1 MPTAEIES
9 LDYEAQGVARVDGKT
24 VFVEGALPGELV
36 DYESYRRKPT
46 FERAVAVAI
55 HRQSAQRVLPRC
67 PSFGVCG
74 GCSMQHLDFAAQ
86 VAAKQRLLEDNLW
99 HIGRVRPEEI
109 FAPIYGQPWG
119 YRHRAR
125 LGVRVVPKKGGV
137 LVGFHERRSSYIC
150 DMRSCA
156 VLPQAVSDLLVPMRE
171 VVGALSIARRVPQI
185 EVSIGGNRITL
196 VFRILEPLTDSDRE
210 ILARFAETH
219 GVIVLLQPKGPESV
233 VALRPQDSVPLSYA
247 LAEFDVEI
255 DFLPTD
261 FTQVNHGINTVL
273 VRRAMS
279 LLKPRAGERVADM
292 FCGLGNFSLP
302 IARTGAYVVGVEGS
316 SGLVDRAGQNSAKN
330 GLSANTEFHAA
341 NLFLVDETMLA
352 QWGRFDRMLID
363 PPREGAIELVKALS
377 SNVPLERIV
386 YVSCNPATLARD
398 AAVLVNEKGY
408 RLAGAGVVNMFPQTS
423 HVESIA
429 LFLPSKSAG

>member
-24 VFVEGALPGELV
+24 IFVEGALPGECV
-36 DYESYRRKPT
+36 EYESYRRKPS

-55 HRQSAQRVLPRC
+55 RRESAQRVVPRC
-67 PSFGVCG
+67 PSFGICG

-86 VAAKQRLLEDNLW
+86 VAAKQRVLEGNLW
-99 HIGRVRPEEI
+99 HIGRVRPAELYS
-109 FAPIYGQPWG
+109 PIYGQPWG

-156 VLPQAVSDLLVPMRE
+156 VLPQRVSDLLLPMRE

-185 EVSIGGNRITL
+185 EVSIGGDRISL
-196 VFRILEPLTDSDRE
+196 VFRVLEPLTEEDRE
-210 ILARFAETH
+210 ALSRFGEAH
-219 GVIVLLQPKGPESV
+219 GVVVLLQASGPESV
-233 VALRPQDSVPLSYA
+233 VPLKLEDDVPLTYT
-247 LAEFDVEI
+247 LPEFDVSI

-273 VRRAMS
+273 VRRAMA
-279 LLKPRAGERVADM
+279 LLKPQAGERVADM

-302 IARTGAYVVGVEGS
+302 IARAGARVVGIEGS
-316 SGLVDRAGQNSAKN
+316 AGLVGRAIQNAERN
-330 GLSANTEFHAA
+330 GLAGTTEFHAA
-341 NLFLVDETMLA
+341 NLFAIDAARLG
-352 QWGRFDRMLID
+352 QWGQFDRMLID
-363 PPREGAIELVKALS
+363 PPREGAAELIKAL
-377 SNVPLERIV
+377 PPRAAMERIV

-398 AAVLVNEKGY
+398 AAILINEKGY

-429 LFLPSKSAG
+429 LFLPAGSES